1 MGLNRIVEA
10 LSGLPRERIL
20 WGGAAAAFA
29 LAVAGDLLGVR
40 SARAA
45 EMWSGPP
52 HGPWD
57 WLPAASGAAAGALVL
72 LALRPRART
81 AATGAAALAAPLVVA
96 ASSLAL
102 WPLPK
107 GIFGYP
113 VAVSEACALVL
124 ALAVTALRCD
134 ARWIGAVS
142 AAAFLAAASDLLR
155 EGAGQFLTPALLL
168 LATGLAPGFYLR
180 WRRHQ
185 REYHVERARAQE
197 RLAVA
202 RDLHDVVAH
211 EVTGIVVQAQA
222 LRRIADTRPE
232 AAVRALPEIEAAGAR
247 ALEAMRSL
255 VSRLREPD
263 EAPPESDAREG
274 LARLAGASGGLE
286 VAVRVEGSL
295 AGLAPEVG
303 TALVR
308 IAQEAVT
315 NARRHARGATRVS
328 VEVESAA
335 GEGVRMS
342 VLDDGRGSAGSG
354 GYGLVGME
362 ERARLLGGE
371 LAAGPGADGWEVRV
385 RLPEKPCGQP
395 PGRLRTGHS

>member
-10 LSGLPRERIL
+10 LGGPLRDGVVR
-20 WGGAAAAFA
+20 GGAAAVLA
-29 LAVAGDLLGVR
+29 LAVAADLLAVR
-40 SARAA
+40 SGLAVAD
-45 EMWSGPP
+45 WPGPP
-52 HGPWD
+52 HGPWE
-57 WLPAASGAAAGALVL
+57 WLPAASGAVASGAAL
-72 LALRPRART
+72 LALRPRAGS
-81 AATGAAALAAPLVVA
+81 AVTGAAALAVPLVVA
-96 ASSLAL
+96 AASLAL
-102 WPLPK
+102 WPQPK
-107 GIFGYP
+107 GMFGYP
-113 VAVSEACALVL
+113 VAVSEALALLL
-124 ALAVTALRCD
+124 ALAVAALRCD

-142 AAAFLAAASDLLR
+142 AAAFLAAASDRLR
-155 EGAGQFLTPALLL
+155 EGAGDSLTSALLL
-168 LATGLAPGFYLR
+168 VVAGLAPGLYLR
-180 WRRHQ
+180 WRRYQ

-222 LRRIADTRPE
+222 LRRIADARPE
-232 AAVRALPEIEAAGAR
+232 AAVRALPEIEASGAR

-255 VSRLREPD
+255 VSRLREPG
-263 EAPPESDAREG
+263 EAPPVPDAEEG
-274 LARLAGASGGLE
+274 LARLAGSAGGPE

-328 VEVESAA
+328 VEVEA
-335 GEGVRMS
+335 GDGVRMS
-342 VLDDGRGSAGSG
+342 VLDDGRGSGGAGG
-354 GYGLVGME
+354 FGLVGMA

-371 LAAGPGADGWEVRV
+371 LTAGPGRDGWEVRV
-385 RLPEKPCGQP
+385 RLPEKPCG
-395 PGRLRTGHS
+395 

>member
-1 MGLNRIVEA
+1 MGLNRIVEV
-10 LSGLPRERIL
+10 LGGPLGERIL
-20 WGGAAAAFA
+20 WGGAGAVLA
-29 LAVAGDLLGVR
+29 LAVVADLLTVR
-40 SARAA
+40 SGLAA
-45 EMWSGPP
+45 TPWPGPP

-57 WLPAASGAAAGALVL
+57 WLPAASGAAAGGLVL
-72 LALRPRART
+72 LALRPRAGA

-96 ASSLAL
+96 SSSLAL

-107 GIFGYP
+107 GMFGYP
-113 VAVSEACALVL
+113 VAISEACVLLL

-134 ARWIGAVS
+134 ARWIAAVS
-142 AAAFLAAASDLLR
+142 AAAFLAAASDRLR
-155 EGAGQFLTPALLL
+155 EGAGDTLTPALLL
-168 LATGLAPGFYLR
+168 VAVGLAPGLYLR
-180 WRRHQ
+180 WRRYQ

-263 EAPPESDAREG
+263 EAPPVPDAREG
-274 LARLAGASGGLE
+274 LDRLAGGAGGLE

-315 NARRHARGATRVS
+315 NARRHARGASRVS
-328 VEVESAA
+328 VEVEA
-335 GEGVRMS
+335 GDGVRMA
-342 VLDDGRGSAGSG
+342 VRDDGRGSGGAGG
-354 GYGLVGME
+354 FGLVGMA

-371 LAAGPGADGWEVRV
+371 LTAGPGADGWEVHV
-385 RLPEKPCGQP
+385 RLPEKPCG
-395 PGRLRTGHS
+395 